1 MDKCLIS
8 DKGHASFPTILS
20 LIFAI
25 TMQHAEIQA
34 NLSFPE
40 NDRIIVDIKIPAG
53 PFSTI
58 SEQLKLPASHS

>member
-1 MDKCLIS
+1 MGKCLIS
-8 DKGHASFPTILS
+8 DKGHASFYPIVS
-20 LIFAI
+20 LFFAI
-25 TMQHAEIQA
+25 TMQHAQMPA

-58 SEQLKLPASHS
+58 SKQLKLSASHS